1 MIGTTTRRLGSAASA
16 TPTVAALADALLLL
30 DTTVLIDA
38 LRGNPVIDRLR
49 AHRAEHGA
57 ACTTAINVEEVA
69 RGLRR
74 RELDAASILFEGLLV
89 IPLGR
94 REGWQAGTWRRD
106 YAAKGVTLSQADC
119 LIAAAA
125 LTADARLVTGN
136 PRHFPMR
143 EIAVE
148 HWPPGN

>member
-1 MIGTTTRRLGSAASA
+1 M
-16 TPTVAALADALLLL
+16 ADSLLLL
-30 DTTVLIDA
+30 DTTVLIDV
-38 LRGNPVIDRLR
+38 LRGRAVTDRLR
-49 AHRAEHGA
+49 AHRDDGEL
-57 ACTTAINVEEVA
+57 ACTTAVNVEEIA

-74 RELDAASILFEGLLV
+74 RELSGATALFVGLVVL
-89 IPLGR
+89 PLSR
-94 REGWQAGTWRRD
+94 HEGWQAGVWRKD
-106 YAAKGVTLSQADC
+106 YVARGVTLSQADC

-148 HWPPGN
+148 HWPSGE